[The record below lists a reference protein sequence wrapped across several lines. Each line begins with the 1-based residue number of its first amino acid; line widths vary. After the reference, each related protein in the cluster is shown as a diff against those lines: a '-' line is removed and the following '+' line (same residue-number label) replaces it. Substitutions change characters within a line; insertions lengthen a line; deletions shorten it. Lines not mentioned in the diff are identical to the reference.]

1 MNGGRIITSNV
12 GSLPIGEQTTIP
24 NQGVN
29 VAGRNGGSVAFDCDS
44 SGRYC
49 NIKSGRRGFI
59 LLFNE

>member
-29 VAGRNGGSVAFDCDS
+29 VAEWNDGGI
-44 SGRYC
+44 R
-49 NIKSGRRGFI
+49 
-59 LLFNE
+59 L

>member
-29 VAGRNGGSVAFDCDS
+29 VSGWGGDDVAFDCDS

-49 NIKSGRRGFI
+49 NIKSGIELI
-59 LLFNE
+59 LLFKE

>member
-24 NQGVN
+24 NQGIN
-29 VAGRNGGSVAFDCDS
+29 VAEWNGGDVAFDCNS
-44 SGRYC
+44 SGRC
-49 NIKSGRRGFI
+49 CKIKSGVEFI